1 MISIEPAPM
10 LEDKE
15 KWFVFLFLIHCTWIC
30 QYDFLHLKFS
40 RMLPLQYGRNM
51 HRIQLLGSGLSK
63 LNVNSCIA
71 LDKIWSGT
79 IYYFRSL
86 LFHDF
91 VAMCLTKDPRLRP
104 TAAELLKVLCCLC
117 FTFIYVNVVFLSIPM
132 WYLQ

>member
-51 HRIQLLGSGLSK
+51 HRIQLLGLFCSMTLLQCALQRIPVFAQLQQSCLST
-63 LNVNSCIA
+63 NS
-71 LDKIWSGT
+71 L
-79 IYYFRSL
+79 RS
-86 LFHDF
+86 
-91 VAMCLTKDPRLRP
+91 VKV
-104 TAAELLKVLCCLC
+104 ELV
-117 FTFIYVNVVFLSIPM
+117 
-132 WYLQ
+132 